1 MNLLTLETK
10 RLILKGLTP
19 QDMHYIFENLPKS
32 QIKEI
37 LGHQSEADYLKEEQ
51 KHING
56 YSSYNRSFLFFL
68 MIDKDSR
75 KIIGRCGL
83 HNWNI
88 DHQRAEIG
96 YNMEDERFKRK
107 GLMGEAVE
115 TIIEYGFQ
123 ELKLNRIEALV
134 GPENVPSL
142 RIIEKNG
149 FTREGVF
156 KQHFNV
162 DEKYEDTI
170 AFALLRQDYKQKTT
184 AK

>member
-1 MNLLTLETK
+1 MDLFTLETK
-10 RLILKGLTP
+10 RLKLKGLTP
-19 QDMHYIFENLPKS
+19 QDMKYIFDNLPKA

-37 LGHQSEADYLKEEQ
+37 LGHRTDADYLKDEL

-56 YSSYNRSFLFFL
+56 FSSYNRSFLVFL
-68 MIDKDSR
+68 MIDKETD

-83 HNWNI
+83 HNWNK
-88 DHQRAEIG
+88 DHKRAEIG
-96 YNMEDERFKRK
+96 YALEDESFKRK
-107 GLMGEAVE
+107 ALMSEAVE
-115 TIIEYGFQ
+115 AIIEYGFH

-149 FTREGVF
+149 FTKEGIF
-156 KQHFNV
+156 RQHFYV

-170 AFALLRQDYKQKTT
+170 AFALLKQDYKLNNN
-184 AK
+184 